1 MVRMFTMYNLLQQD
15 SMSTTLR
22 SVLISDP
29 VDACCGELLVRHGI
43 PVTTKYK
50 LSKEKLIKE
59 LQNHEGLIVRSETKV
74 TADVFACCPNL
85 RVVGRAG
92 TGVDNIDLEAATR
105 KGVIV
110 LNTPSGNS
118 ISACELTCALISN
131 LARNVTQAVQSLKD
145 GRWDRKLYSGFELSG
160 KTLAVLGMGRIGREV
175 TRRMQAYGMRVIAFD
190 PLLTSEDANYLN
202 VEKFSLDEIWPMA
215 DYITVH
221 TPLIPQTKN
230 LINATTLAKCKKG
243 IRIIN
248 VARGGIV
255 DEEALL
261 NALKSG
267 HCAGAALDVFTE
279 EPPKNSVTLE
289 LIAHPKVICTPHLGA
304 STEEAQQRVAEE
316 IAQQF
321 LVLAGRSTEYVITG
335 IVNAPMLSAAMSHE
349 NASWIELSKKL
360 GNLISRILKGK
371 LNITVHNQIIGNKE
385 MEKKTFIHT
394 AILVGILSGQTK
406 NGLNLINAPTLAQEI
421 GIDIKRSYEES
432 TNIEAI
438 VIQAEGHWIK
448 GTVRNNKPMLLSLD
462 DALFSDGITL
472 GDFISLYQTSNIQDL
487 AQIVNVFS
495 LKNINICNLNT
506 NGNWMIIQTDREVSI
521 PINGIESF

>member
-1 MVRMFTMYNLLQQD
+1 MF
-15 SMSTTLR
+15 STLG

-29 VDACCGELLVRHGI
+29 VDACCSELLVRHGI

-50 LSKEKLIKE
+50 LSKEELIKE

-74 TADVFACCPNL
+74 VNDVFASCPKL

-92 TGVDNIDLEAATR
+92 TGVDNIDLQAATR

-110 LNTPSGNS
+110 LNTPGGNS
-118 ISACELTCALISN
+118 ISACELTCALISS
-131 LARNVTQAVQSLKD
+131 LARNVPQAVQSLKE

-190 PLLTSEDANYLN
+190 PLLTCEIANQIG
-202 VEKFSLDEIWPMA
+202 VEKLTLDEIWPIA
-215 DYITVH
+215 DYITIH
-221 TPLIPQTKN
+221 TPLIPQTRN

-261 NALKSG
+261 NALKSD
-267 HCAGAALDVFTE
+267 HCAGAALDVFIE
-279 EPPKNSVTLE
+279 EPPKNPVTLE
-289 LIAHPKVICTPHLGA
+289 LIAHPKVIATPHLGA

-321 LVLAGRSTEYVITG
+321 LALSGKSTEYAVTG
-335 IVNAPMLSAAMSHE
+335 IVNAPMLHAAMSDE

-360 GNLISRILKGK
+360 GQLIGRFLKGK
-371 LNITVHNQIIGNKE
+371 LNVIVHSQTVGNVS
-385 MEKKTFIHT
+385 MREKVFVHT
-394 AILVGILSGQTK
+394 AVLVGILSGQTK
-406 NGLNLINAPTLAQEI
+406 NGLNLISAPILAEDI
-421 GIDIKRSYEES
+421 GIDVKGNHKES
-432 TNIEAI
+432 TDGEAI
-438 VIQAEGHWIK
+438 VVEAEGHQIK
-448 GTVRNNKPMLLSLD
+448 GTVRNNEPLLLSLN
-462 DALFSDGITL
+462 DAQFGNGIAL
-472 GDFISLYQTSNIQDL
+472 GNYVSLYQTNNVQDL
-487 AQIVNVFS
+487 AKIVNAFS
-495 LKNINICNLNT
+495 TKGINVCNLNAS
-506 NGNWMIIQTDREVSI
+506 GSWMVIQTDQEVSVRVDS
-521 PINGIESF
+521 IESF

>member
-1 MVRMFTMYNLLQQD
+1 
-15 SMSTTLR
+15 MSTTLR

-110 LNTPSGNS
+110 LNTPGGNS

-243 IRIIN
+243 VRIIN

-279 EPPKNSVTLE
+279 EPPKNSVILE
-289 LIAHPKVICTPHLGA
+289 LIAHPKVISTPHLGA

-335 IVNAPMLSAAMSHE
+335 IVNAPMLSAAISDE

-394 AILVGILSGQTK
+394 AVLVGILSGQTK

-462 DALFSDGITL
+462 DALFSDGIIL

-521 PINGIESF
+521 PVNGIESF